1 MYTVWFQSICNLV
14 TNSKTRPL
22 ICETTKKHITHYG
35 KSVGS
40 TVEEMVVVDVE
51 IVLVGVVVV
60 VVVVVGVVVLVVGDV
75 VVVVGVVVVVVGAV
89 VVVVGAVVVIVGVV
103 VVDVGAVVVVVG
115 MGVVVVGVVVV
126 GLIVDVDKVVVDG
139 VAVDEM
145 FFAGADV
152 RGDSAVVP
160 SVELSAEEAV
170 TVVNDFL
177 PSSAVTPVDCML
189 SAVLISAKM
198 SQHVKTIIVR
208 LGRKTTG

>member
-1 MYTVWFQSICNLV
+1 
-14 TNSKTRPL
+14 
-22 ICETTKKHITHYG
+22 
-35 KSVGS
+35 
-40 TVEEMVVVDVE
+40 MVVVDVE

-60 VVVVVGVVVLVVGDV
+60 VVVVVGVVVVVVVDVMV
-75 VVVVGVVVVVVGAV
+75 VVVVDVVV
-89 VVVVGAVVVIVGVV
+89 VGVV
-103 VVDVGAVVVVVG
+103 VVDVGAVVEVVG
-115 MGVVVVGVVVV
+115 LGVVVVGVVVV
-126 GLIVDVDKVVVDG
+126 GLIVDVDEVVVDG
-139 VAVDEM
+139 VVVDEM

-170 TVVNDFL
+170 TVVDDFPP
-177 PSSAVTPVDCML
+177 PSTSAVTPVDCML